1 MVDRFERFTLAISE
15 INRYW
20 HRLTTQEMEPYGLK
34 GAHCMYLLAL
44 ARHPEGI
51 TAPRLCE
58 ACDKDKA
65 DVSRTM
71 ALLEQKGMAVREGTH
86 YRALYR
92 LTEPGMAAAE
102 HVKKRAA
109 LAVEIAGS
117 DLTDGDRAVFYDAL
131 ESITARLQKLNE
143 EGLPEA

>member
-1 MVDRFERFTLAISE
+1 MVDRFERFSLAISE

-65 DVSRTM
+65 DVELDYM
-71 ALLEQKGMAVREGTH
+71 NLLILLQVLID
-86 YRALYR
+86 LY
-92 LTEPGMAAAE
+92 LEV
-102 HVKKRAA
+102 VK
-109 LAVEIAGS
+109 
-117 DLTDGDRAVFYDAL
+117 
-131 ESITARLQKLNE
+131 
-143 EGLPEA
+143 

>member
-1 MVDRFERFTLAISE
+1 MVDRFERFSLAISE

-71 ALLEQKGMAVREGTH
+71 ARLEQKGMAVREGTH
-86 YRALYR
+86 YRTLSR

-117 DLTDGDRAVFYDAL
+117 DLTDENRTAFYDAL
-131 ESITARLQKLNE
+131 ESITARLRKLNE

>member
-1 MVDRFERFTLAISE
+1 MVDRFERFSLAISE

-71 ALLEQKGMAVREGTH
+71 ALLEQKGMAAREGTH

-109 LAVEIAGS
+109 VAVEIAGS
-117 DLTDGDRAVFYDAL
+117 DLTDENRTAFYDAL
-131 ESITARLQKLNE
+131 ESITARLRKLNE